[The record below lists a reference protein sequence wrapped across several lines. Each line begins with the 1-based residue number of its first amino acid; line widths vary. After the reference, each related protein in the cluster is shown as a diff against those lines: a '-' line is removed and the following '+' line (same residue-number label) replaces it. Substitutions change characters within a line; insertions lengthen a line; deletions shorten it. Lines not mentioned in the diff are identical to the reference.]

1 MKQRLLLCLLMLMV
15 SVGIVK
21 AAIRITVPEGAG
33 TVTVTLK
40 SEGDKYQF
48 KTSDYPEM
56 YLSDNTKLPITN
68 ISGWNTSTLTYT
80 YTADKNEDKGE
91 TLAFSEETEKFH
103 DYWGDLMI
111 TVSGKITS
119 FTSDNGPFSDKII
132 SINLSNTELSSL
144 KLGDNQRRINYFPN
158 LKTLNVSGNKLQYI
172 PFKIDGDIT
181 ITNYNVGEQTPEVT
195 FKGLEG
201 NAKEGIKLV
210 QDAFSF
216 GSYNALDG
224 ATDFDII
231 ALYEDKTKRDY
242 AVEDNTTPGKYFF
255 KDGDIF
261 MDGEFTANIRIN
273 DAKYAGTVICGVP
286 VHVEP
291 ALFTLTVE
299 NVEHGKIDAS
309 PASGTTTL
317 KKGDDVILT
326 PVPDAGYK
334 FSGEYTVEGLND
346 PQNNGSQ
353 RVYKVTGDKDPK
365 VTGKFIPDGTT
376 LKFTAPANASITIKD
391 QKGNTLSNDDAI
403 TVGDDLTIT
412 VEALDGYTIN
422 WVKDGNTELKNKLTG
437 DEAKQR
443 FIADVEVDAD
453 GVNIT
458 ADVVIVESSLTV
470 VYEGGSGLKGATVKN
485 NTTGGLFTP
494 KVNGQNI
501 TYSGIHYKTPLT
513 LTLSLNN
520 TNEVVS
526 SVTIESQSYSARQV
540 ADGEFVVEGFV
551 MPAQDVRAVVKIST
565 INPIGITVEGEVDAN
580 GFYLFTYDGTPKDI
594 QYTVTPNNLEGFK
607 VEYKVRGTEDKSYT
621 ETAYTA
627 VGEYN
632 ARISRE
638 ADDTHTAQS
647 LVVKYKIVPA
657 QVIITEEPKVEV
669 VDKNGQKEYKIS
681 GGKAAYMCGSE
692 KKDITSQGEF
702 LTEQNYDVN
711 ATAVTVQFKP
721 NDEKNLLAATVNVTL
736 DGDNVKK
743 YTVKIDPS
751 STDILTMWNGNAQV
765 QNGATVLFG
774 TTITFKI
781 AKDANLDDT
790 HYSVYQID
798 GEGNNV
804 SPDLYTAEDDNGI
817 TIGKEQHGDV
827 NATTLIF
834 RVEVDDPRVDIVL
847 DSTCDDEKERVQEF
861 DFDGIVKVFDV
872 SKLKLVEKV
881 SGNVVPNGTWTISY
895 TLNGQIVAEPINA
908 GTYLVTLKRT
918 ATTNYPEFTTT
929 ATLKIN
935 QAKLDD
941 TQVPTPTAS
950 RINVGMSLSR
960 SWLTGSAD
968 IPGSYQWD
976 VDEYPNVMESEPYPV
991 VFQPYDTNYEPYKLT
1006 EQVTVPVTDEA
1017 ILLVSS
1023 DGNGYAQIVDATG
1036 KSYGYG
1042 DAVPEGTRL
1051 TITAVPYD
1059 NNDFE
1064 FESLVIDGNSY
1075 SNGASYSFGNKSVEI
1090 YVSFKPKKTTV
1101 IVPEGQYEIDLP
1113 DAVRGAMISYVGDP
1127 IVDRGD
1133 DFSFMVMTLAADAD
1147 KLKVTANGLT
1157 LKRAANGSYTIS
1169 DVTEKQT
1176 VRISFSST
1184 PTEVKVDIPLVYH
1197 EEGHARQVFLWRRT
1211 DADCLPRKRRDV
1223 RGLERQEQA
1232 TGSRTDAYGQCL
1244 LACPLLGFA
1253 YGHRGYRGGAYRG
1266 GRWIYSG

>member
-15 SVGIVK
+15 SVGLVK
-21 AAIRITVPEGAG
+21 AQSNTIDITSTGEADVK
-33 TVTVTLK
+33 VTL
-40 SEGDKYQF
+40 SSNSFTFNTG
-48 KTSDYPEM
+48 DYPTYTNTTGVTHKISGNSVE
-56 YLSDNTKLPITN
+56 YTIAKGSTSLSLNTGANAWGN
-68 ISGWNTSTLTYT
+68 ISIVVDGKVSSFEIAGNDP
-80 YTADKNEDKGE
+80 TALSK
-91 TLAFSEETEKFH
+91 L
-103 DYWGDLMI
+103 
-111 TVSGKITS
+111 ITS
-119 FTSDNGPFSDKII
+119 LTFKNNGELVKLQLGK
-132 SINLSNTELSSL
+132 SIGNMSNV
-144 KLGDNQRRINYFPN
+144 PN
-158 LKTLNVSGNKLQYI
+158 LASLDCSGNKLKWI
-172 PFKIDGDIT
+172 PTMGGKLTAATYKI
-181 ITNYNVGEQTPEVT
+181 GEQTPNDVT
-195 FKGLEG
+195 FTGITG
-201 NAKEGIKLV
+201 NARTGITLDNVATVFAGWNNAPKPEDISSL
-210 QDAFSF
+210 SF
-216 GSYNALDG
+216 DECSYAIPDDNYAQ
-224 ATDFDII
+224 
-231 ALYEDKTKRDY
+231 TK
-242 AVEDNTTPGKYFF
+242 KYFF
-255 KDGDIF
+255 KEGNIF
-261 MDGEFTANIRIN
+261 MHGDFTAKVKIESE
-273 DAKYAGTVICGVP
+273 KYPGVIICGIP

-291 ALFTLTVE
+291 ALFTLMVE

-334 FSGEYTVEGLND
+334 FRGEYTVEGLSD

-391 QKGNTLSNDDAI
+391 QKGNTLSNNDAI

-494 KVNGQNI
+494 KVDGQNI

-607 VEYKVRGTEDKSYT
+607 VEYKVRGTDDKSYT

-781 AKDANLDDT
+781 VKDANLDDT

-804 SPDLYTAEDDNGI
+804 SPDLYTAEDNNGI

-1042 DAVPEGTRL
+1042 DVVPEGTRL
-1051 TITAVPYD
+1051 TIKAVPYD
-1059 NNDFE
+1059 SNDFE

-1113 DAVRGAMISYVGDP
+1113 DAVREWFVHDFGC
-1127 IVDRGD
+1127 DRE
-1133 DFSFMVMTLAADAD
+1133 
-1147 KLKVTANGLT
+1147 ANG
-1157 LKRAANGSYTIS
+1157 AH
-1169 DVTEKQT
+1169 
-1176 VRISFSST
+1176 
-1184 PTEVKVDIPLVYH
+1184 LV
-1197 EEGHARQVFLWRRT
+1197 
-1211 DADCLPRKRRDV
+1211 
-1223 RGLERQEQA
+1223 
-1232 TGSRTDAYGQCL
+1232 
-1244 LACPLLGFA
+1244 
-1253 YGHRGYRGGAYRG
+1253 
-1266 GRWIYSG
+1266 